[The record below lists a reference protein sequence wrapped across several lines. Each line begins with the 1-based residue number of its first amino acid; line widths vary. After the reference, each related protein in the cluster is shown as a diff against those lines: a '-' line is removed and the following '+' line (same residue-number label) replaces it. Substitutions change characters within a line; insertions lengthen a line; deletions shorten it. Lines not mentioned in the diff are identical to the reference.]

1 MKKLSKALLVITM
14 GVSLGGCSS
23 TGGKNTFMT
32 YADLQDMVQAHESQW
47 QIIQPKLDRL
57 DELEAQVAALTQGDE
72 VLTSVRNVNEGD
84 NSVNPAL
91 EQSTSSD
98 FVQSINVAPAIRVS
112 SEDGDLPLKGS
123 VNAVTSEESASFEET
138 VVMNRAVPS
147 IVTAPIAPVATPAP
161 IAVQSSQYGVQLA
174 AYGIREEAI
183 RGWRVLQSAHP
194 DSFDGLVPLLNERE
208 VNGRSMYQ
216 LKVGPFLSRSFSA
229 DFCNRLKSK
238 GQDCLLTQYDGQT
251 L

>member
-1 MKKLSKALLVITM
+1 MIKMSKTLLVIAM
-14 GVSLGGCSS
+14 GVSLGACSS
-23 TGGKNTFMT
+23 TDGKNTFMT
-32 YADLQDMVQAHESQW
+32 YTDLQDRVQAHENQW
-47 QIIQPKLDRL
+47 QALQPKLDRL
-57 DELEAQVAALTQGDE
+57 EILEAQVAALTQGDE
-72 VLTSVRNVNEGD
+72 VLSSVRGLPESENAAD
-84 NSVNPAL
+84 LAL
-91 EQSTSSD
+91 EPSTSSD

-112 SEDGDLPLKGS
+112 SADGDLPLKGS

-147 IVTAPIAPVATPAP
+147 IVTAPIAPVATPTPMTA
-161 IAVQSSQYGVQLA
+161 QSSQYGVQLA

-194 DSFDGLVPLLNERE
+194 ESFDGLVPLLNERE

-229 DFCNRLKSK
+229 DFCSRLKSK
-238 GQDCLLTQYDGQT
+238 GQDCLLTQYDGQA